1 MYLLLRFVML
11 YCKDTGFQYYYKLCR
26 SILSDYHQIRIFVC
40 GIAGNVQ
47 GDSTLNRN
55 G

>member
-26 SILSDYHQIRIFVC
+26 SILSDYHQIRIYLYVESPEMFKV
-40 GIAGNVQ
+40 I
-47 GDSTLNRN
+47 LP
-55 G
+55 